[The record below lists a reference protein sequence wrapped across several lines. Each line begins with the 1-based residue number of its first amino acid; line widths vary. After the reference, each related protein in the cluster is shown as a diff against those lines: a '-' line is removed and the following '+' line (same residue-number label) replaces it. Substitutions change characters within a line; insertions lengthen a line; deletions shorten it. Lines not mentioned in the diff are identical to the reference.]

1 MKPASP
7 LAIRAIRRRLKLIPK
22 CIILYADVRAK
33 KTRILPIEMHWSEE
47 QDRLSEEQVALHKRQ
62 LARQSDAE
70 LEHSYAIYL
79 REREY

>member
-1 MKPASP
+1 
-7 LAIRAIRRRLKLIPK
+7 
-22 CIILYADVRAK
+22 
-33 KTRILPIEMHWSEE
+33 MHWSGE

-70 LEHSYAIYL
+70 LEHSYAIFL